1 MEITDVKVIPVDDEK
16 LKAFVSI
23 VFDHCFVVTD
33 IKVING
39 PKGLFVSMP
48 SKKRKDGT
56 FKDIAHP
63 LNNQMR
69 QYLEDKV
76 LGVYKQQVSSAG
88 AVGAPGPSTGA
99 GRRGRRQG
107 GLRGVA
113 PPRVGAWPS
122 GKARGFG
129 PRIEG
134 SNPSAPANP
143 RQRERPAMRRELKI
157 FTGSAHPALGESIA
171 RHLGVPIGRAHL
183 ARFSDGEVWFQSHD
197 NVRGADVFV
206 VQPTCAPVNENLM
219 ELLLMLDAFKRSSAS
234 RLTAVLPYYGYGRQD
249 RKDKPRV
256 PITAKLVADLL
267 STAGT
272 DRVLTVDLHAA
283 QIQGFFDIPVDHLF
297 AAAVIIEHVQKMGL
311 EDIVVV
317 SPDAGGVERARAYAK
332 RLDARLAIV
341 DKRRDQPNVAEV
353 HHVIGDVEGR
363 TALIVDDIVDT
374 AGTLTK
380 VAEAIKTAGARE
392 VFASCSHPVLSGHA
406 IERIEKSPLSKLI
419 VTDSLPLA
427 KEKLAGGKIEV
438 LSIAEL
444 LGRAIKNIHEETS
457 VTSLFV

>member
-1 MEITDVKVIPVDDEK
+1 
-16 LKAFVSI
+16 
-23 VFDHCFVVTD
+23 
-33 IKVING
+33 
-39 PKGLFVSMP
+39 
-48 SKKRKDGT
+48 
-56 FKDIAHP
+56 
-63 LNNQMR
+63 
-69 QYLEDKV
+69 
-76 LGVYKQQVSSAG
+76 
-88 AVGAPGPSTGA
+88 
-99 GRRGRRQG
+99 
-107 GLRGVA
+107 
-113 PPRVGAWPS
+113 
-122 GKARGFG
+122 
-129 PRIEG
+129 
-134 SNPSAPANP
+134 
-143 RQRERPAMRRELKI
+143 MRRELKI
-157 FTGSAHPALGESIA
+157 FTGSAHPTLGESIA
-171 RHLGVPIGRAHL
+171 RHLGVPLGRAHL
-183 ARFSDGEVWFQSHD
+183 ARFSDGEVWFQIHD

-256 PITAKLVADLL
+256 PISAKLVADLL

-297 AAAVIIEHVQKMGL
+297 AAAVVIDHVQRMSL
-311 EDIVVV
+311 PDLVVV

-353 HHVIGDVEGR
+353 HHVIGAVEGR
-363 TALIVDDIVDT
+363 TALIVDDMVDT

-380 VAEAIKTAGARE
+380 VAEAIKAAGARE
-392 VFASCSHPVLSGHA
+392 VLASCTHGVLSGHA
-406 IERIEKSPLSKLI
+406 MERLERSPLAQLI
-419 VTDSLPLA
+419 VTDSMPLSA
-427 KEKLAGGKIEV
+427 EKQASGQILV

-444 LGRAIKNIHEETS
+444 LARAIKNIHEETS